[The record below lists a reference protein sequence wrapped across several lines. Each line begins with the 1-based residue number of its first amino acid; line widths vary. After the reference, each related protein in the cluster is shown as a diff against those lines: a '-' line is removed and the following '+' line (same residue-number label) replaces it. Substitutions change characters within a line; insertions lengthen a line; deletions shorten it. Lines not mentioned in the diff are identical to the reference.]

1 MKDLTIIVH
10 DDHIDDLVD
19 SLHESGLVEISDVER
34 DREVNELVETVGL
47 SKSLSKFTQYE
58 MKLSSVLDI
67 LNKVSEE
74 ESAISQF
81 LNPEMIEKV
90 KRKKT
95 DLDELFEEIDA
106 RMDDTGKEI
115 KEFDDKLVKT
125 EEEISDLKTLKKD
138 LELIKSIDID
148 LSNISESTYTIF
160 RIGTTKNPIKA
171 KKALSK
177 IDGSYFHSEQ
187 VDEEMYAVVAGVFI
201 KQKMEFESA
210 LRQADIRPLDF
221 KGLKGG
227 KPRDVLEKIDKELE
241 RQKNKREL
249 LIEEIRDLKDKH
261 HKDFKILSEVL
272 GIYREKYEILQE
284 FGKTDHTSV
293 IKGWVK
299 EKDTKAVKKVVEEN
313 SEGYSTVVV
322 KVPEDSDDVP
332 VSLDNPKILKPFE
345 LLTNM
350 FAPPKY
356 DEIDPTFVLAPA
368 FVLFFGLMLGD
379 VIYGLLIVTVA
390 VLLLRGLGKIEEGTR
405 RFSLVL
411 LSVGL
416 STIFFG
422 VIQGGYL
429 GPDRETHPN
438 LIGRFANLL
447 GIPRLSSFF
456 DSIAQIDTLAGDGPQ
471 TLLIVSLLIGLAYL
485 NIGIFLSF
493 VQHIKRGNKK
503 EIILDNLSWWLLQP
517 GGFILIS
524 SNLFGWYT
532 FSREVEIMAWAVSL
546 AGLVLLFFKSKG
558 LSFFDLTGFIGDF
571 LSFARILA
579 LGLATAGIA
588 LTVNVL
594 SDMIASAEM
603 GLVLAVPLMI
613 VGAVVGIKGL
623 KDKNITFQ
631 GLGAFLIVTGALAFV
646 DPVYPFYILA
656 LIVMIGGHIANASLQ
671 ALGAFVHSLR
681 LQYVEFFGQFYEG
694 GGKPYSP
701 FKAKREYTQLEEE
714 VIK

>member
-10 DDHIDDLVD
+10 DDHTDDVVD
-19 SLHESGLVEISDVER
+19 SLHESGLAEISDVER
-34 DREVNELVETVGL
+34 DKNVGELVETVGL
-47 SKSLSKFTQYE
+47 SESLSKFTKYE
-58 MKLSSVLDI
+58 MKLSSVLDVFQ
-67 LNKVSEE
+67 KVSEE
-74 ESAISQF
+74 ESAISHF
-81 LNPEMIEKV
+81 LNPDMIEKV
-90 KRKKT
+90 KREKRN
-95 DLDELFEEIDA
+95 LDKVFEEIDTQ
-106 RMDDTGKEI
+106 MEESGKEI
-115 KEFDDKLVKT
+115 KDYDNKLVKT
-125 EEEISDLKTLKKD
+125 EEKISDLKTLKKD

-148 LSNISESTYTIF
+148 LSHIGESTYTIF

-171 KKALSK
+171 KKAISD
-177 IDGSYFHSEQ
+177 IEDSYFYTEK
-187 VDEEMYAVVAGVFI
+187 VDEETYVVITGVFI
-201 KQKMEFESA
+201 KQKIEFESA
-210 LRQADIRPLDF
+210 LRQGDIRPLDF

-227 KPRDVLEKIDKELE
+227 KPRDVLKKIDEDLKK
-241 RQKNKREL
+241 QQDKRAL
-249 LIEEIRDLKDKH
+249 LIEEIRDLKDKY
-261 HKDFKILSEVL
+261 HKSFKVLSEEL
-272 GIYREKYEILQE
+272 EIYREKYEVLQE
-284 FGKTDHTSV
+284 FGKTDYTRV
-293 IKGWVK
+293 IKGWVR
-299 EKDTKAVKKVVEEN
+299 EKNEKAVKKVVDEN
-313 SEGYSTVVV
+313 SKGYSTVVV
-322 KVPEDSDDVP
+322 DDPEDPDEVP
-332 VSLDNPKILKPFE
+332 VSLDNPKLLKPFE

-379 VIYGLLIVTVA
+379 VIYGLLIVIVS

-405 RFSLVL
+405 RFALVL

-422 VIQGGYL
+422 VLQGGYL
-429 GPDRETHPN
+429 GPDRETNPN
-438 LIGRFANLL
+438 LMGRL
-447 GIPRLSSFF
+447 GLSSFF
-456 DSIAQIDTLAGDGPQ
+456 ENLTQIDTLAGDGPQ
-471 TLLIVSLLIGLAYL
+471 ILLIVSLLIGLAYL

-493 VQHIKRGNKK
+493 VQHIKKGNKR
-503 EIILDNLSWWLLQP
+503 EVVLDNLSWWLLQP

-532 FSREVEIMAWAVSL
+532 FSGEVYIVAWAISL
-546 AGLVLLFFKSKG
+546 AGLGLLFIKAKG

-603 GLVLAVPLMI
+603 GMILAVPLMI
-613 VGAVVGIKGL
+613 GGAVAGIKGL
-623 KDKNITFQ
+623 KDRNLTFQ
-631 GLGAFLIVTGALAFV
+631 GLGGFLLITGALAFI
-646 DPVYPFYILA
+646 DPSYPFYVLA
-656 LIVMIGGHIANASLQ
+656 LIIMIGGHIANASLQ